1 MLSKVNIVADKNTIL
16 LIPQFSL
23 SFNCLAISRRD
34 GNCNAHSANQ
44 VDFAKI
50 IQTNSNAITQLA
62 SDKCN
67 QNIEINN
74 FHPNQDRMSQSV
86 HEARNQIFDVQ
97 ENLKFSD
104 HRKRK
109 RPDHKSIDKI
119 MPQLAFALDTCFG
132 VLWVFDAI
140 SRKIMCYNVIASEIS
155 DGEGLS
161 YLRAIL
167 SPELALPLQP
177 DVQVTRN
184 QASLNIL
191 ACLDILTSCQDS
203 LPNCFQQIRP
213 RSSTSPTK
221 ESQNSDFQ
229 IVSRFENFGGGWGY
243 SGHSVEAIRFMADTD
258 IQLCGFAMFGGRG
271 EYTCKLKLF
280 DLGCDGGGYEK
291 DGILIS
297 ETDEIP
303 YECPARSKY
312 NIMLPKPLTGNAGKW
327 YLVWARISGPSS
339 DCGSSGQSTVTTEDQ
354 IVFNFKTSKK
364 ANNGTDVNSGQI
376 PSILYRIITQETKQ
390 PTIAVDLDPV
400 YKISRLFANTVT
412 KECFESLVFLLD
424 WAWMSFKLTLNDLKD
439 KKKLPQ
445 TTASLNRLFYINKAC
460 LRLLRKYT
468 NEIYPNNV
476 FAKVDKQYAVPAN
489 KKSET
494 QIYVLNQGP
503 STSKNVPTAKFFMGS
518 SMEAT
523 TPTNPKKINME
534 NLQLAECIGDVRS
547 LLIQILSDD
556 IPADIDLDGY
566 ETTMDILDECHTT
579 FLSCFNV
586 FYPTSSL
593 KWNCLC
599 ELLAQEEKVDT
610 DLNFVFILPLHSNF
624 IAG

>member
-23 SFNCLAISRRD
+23 SFNCLAICRRD
-34 GNCNAHSANQ
+34 GNCNAHSINQ

-74 FHPNQDRMSQSV
+74 FHQNQDRMSQSV

-109 RPDHKSIDKI
+109 RPDHKTIDKI

-140 SRKIMCYNVIASEIS
+140 SRKIMCYNVIASEIN

-167 SPELALPLQP
+167 SPELALPLKP

-291 DGILIS
+291 DGVLIS

-312 NIMLPKPLTGNAGKW
+312 NIMLPKPLTANAGKW

-390 PTIAVDLDPV
+390 PTISVDLDPV

-439 KKKLPQ
+439 KV
-445 TTASLNRLFYINKAC
+445 NK
-460 LRLLRKYT
+460 
-468 NEIYPNNV
+468 I
-476 FAKVDKQYAVPAN
+476 
-489 KKSET
+489 
-494 QIYVLNQGP
+494 
-503 STSKNVPTAKFFMGS
+503 
-518 SMEAT
+518 
-523 TPTNPKKINME
+523 KINIGWRFS
-534 NLQLAECIGDVRS
+534 NQQLCVSEKASSNNSFSKSFVLHQQS
-547 LLIQILSDD
+547 VS
-556 IPADIDLDGY
+556 
-566 ETTMDILDECHTT
+566 TT
-579 FLSCFNV
+579 F
-586 FYPTSSL
+586 
-593 KWNCLC
+593 
-599 ELLAQEEKVDT
+599 EK
-610 DLNFVFILPLHSNF
+610 IHK
-624 IAG
+624 